1 MNTTVP
7 RTLEDIDE
15 GTRDAALAAARRSG
29 LSLGEWLD
37 RVISERSATASIPS
51 AATVP
56 TDHAAEMEAIA
67 EQLAQLSESG
77 SPGDRSTRR
86 TGTRP
91 KVGFDASVAIR
102 EAVAEI
108 TKRQGDLDRHGE
120 APATGADEPAATPSA
135 RPEGPSNEPAP
146 DRTARATIPTLSG
159 PPPRWS
165 MQLEESMSRS
175 AVKAR
180 EPMGSRHPGADL
192 SAEVSQT
199 FARFSREMQDAIQ
212 ATDARPKVDSLD
224 RQMRRMARTVDGL
237 GQTLPSSESLDRI
250 GEQTREMRDLLR
262 ASSDRA
268 LPLDAVEQQVSML
281 EQRLGRLV
289 DLPVG
294 AAQPPHLDETMRE
307 VRALLDGFKP
317 GVTMTALESRLNDIT
332 SRIEQGLAAQGP
344 NGLIEGLSRRVEE
357 IHATL
362 QTKLSDTSVDTRPL
376 EGLVRGLS
384 DRLGQA
390 HEASSD
396 LEHLETT
403 MRDVAAK
410 IDAAAGDQDSRGVQA
425 VEAQLVRLT
434 ERLDRS
440 DASLRALDGVEQ
452 TLGQLFSQ
460 FEVTR
465 QVAIEAAETAARTA
479 ARDTL
484 RGALQSPG
492 LSARAADTSPGLA
505 EQVSRGLEELRAL
518 QDSAQRR
525 TETTLLDLRDMM
537 ERLTQDTAST
547 LTDPRRRTTPDEARR
562 RRPETAAE
570 PRLMNEPADI
580 LIEPGLGRAPI
591 TPIAR
596 PETRAP
602 AASGEIEVPVGP
614 VEGSDGPASFIAAAR
629 RAAKAAQASAASTAV
644 QKGGERRPTQ
654 PGVERKRTR
663 SEPVDAA
670 ARSPGALVQARA
682 FIARRRRPI
691 LLGLAALV
699 LLVGALEVLKLG
711 VTPSDD
717 AHVGAAQNMATGQT
731 QTAALASP
739 PAAAKV
745 PATVLPP
752 ATATAAPPLPTFV
765 AGVSKPQPV
774 PDGIG
779 EGLRS
784 LASAGD
790 AAAQYEIGLRYA
802 EGRGVARDPKQAL
815 AWFDKSAAQ
824 GIAPAQYRLGSAY
837 EKGVGLDRDPALAL
851 AWYGKAA
858 DAGNIRAMHNLAVMS
873 AEGAAGKPDYAK
885 AAQWFGKASEFGV
898 RDSQFNLAILYAR
911 GLGIEQSLVQSYKW
925 FAIAASEG
933 DEDAAKKR
941 DEVAAK
947 LDSAA
952 LAAAKAATAAY
963 HASVPQAAANEVL
976 PPAGGWDAAA
986 SRTPTASSPAKV
998 SQL

>member
-7 RTLEDIDE
+7 RTLEEIDE

-51 AATVP
+51 TTP

-67 EQLAQLSESG
+67 EQLARLSESG
-77 SPGDRSTRR
+77 APGDRSTRR

-91 KVGFDASVAIR
+91 EPGFDASAAIR
-102 EAVAEI
+102 KAVAEI
-108 TKRQGDLDRHGE
+108 TKRQGDLDRHSE
-120 APATGADEPAATPSA
+120 APAADDDKPTPS
-135 RPEGPSNEPAP
+135 RPEAHPNEPAT
-146 DRTARATIPTLSG
+146 DRDARATIPNLSG

-165 MQLEESMSRS
+165 MQLEDAISRS
-175 AVKAR
+175 SLKAR
-180 EPMGSRHPGADL
+180 EPLGSRRPGADL
-192 SAEVSQT
+192 SKEVSQT
-199 FARFSREMQDAIQ
+199 FARFSREMHDAIQ

-237 GQTLPSSESLDRI
+237 GQNMPSAESLDRI

-268 LPLDAVEQQVSML
+268 LPLDAVEQQVSLL
-281 EQRLGRLV
+281 EQRLSHLA

-294 AAQPPHLDETMRE
+294 AIQPPHLDETMRE

-344 NGLIEGLSRRVEE
+344 NGLMEGLSRRVDE

-362 QTKLSDTSVDTRPL
+362 QTKLADTSVDTRPL

-403 MRDVAAK
+403 MREVAAK
-410 IDAAAGDQDSRGVQA
+410 IDAAAGDQDPRGVQA
-425 VEAQLVRLT
+425 VEAQLIRLT

-465 QVAIEAAETAARTA
+465 QVAIDAAETAARTA

-492 LSARAADTSPGLA
+492 LAARVADTSPGLA

-547 LTDPRRRTTPDEARR
+547 FTDSRRRTASDDARR

-570 PRLMNEPADI
+570 PRLASDPSDI
-580 LIEPGLGRAPI
+580 LIEPGLGRAPVS
-591 TPIAR
+591 PIAR
-596 PETRAP
+596 PEARSST
-602 AASGEIEVPVGP
+602 ASGEVEIPVGP
-614 VEGSDGPASFIAAAR
+614 VEESDGPASFIAAAR
-629 RAAKAAQASAASTAV
+629 RAAKAAQASAASTAG
-644 QKGGERRPTQ
+644 QTGGERRSAP
-654 PGVERKRTR
+654 PRAERQRTWR
-663 SEPVDAA
+663 EPVGAA
-670 ARSPGALVQARA
+670 AGSPGALVQAKA

-717 AHVGAAQNMATGQT
+717 THVGAAQMMAPGQT
-731 QTAALASP
+731 KTAALESP
-739 PAAAKV
+739 PAAAKA
-745 PATVLPP
+745 PTAVLPP
-752 ATATAAPPLPTFV
+752 ATAPVTPPLPTFV
-765 AGVSKPQPV
+765 AGVSKPQAA

-784 LASAGD
+784 LASAGN

-824 GIAPAQYRLGSAY
+824 GSAPAQYRLGSAY
-837 EKGVGLDRDPALAL
+837 EKGVGLDRDPALAM

-873 AEGAAGKPDYAK
+873 AEGAVGKPDYAK

-911 GLGIEQSLVQSYKW
+911 GLGIEQSLGQSYKW

-933 DEDAAKKR
+933 DDDAAKKR

-947 LDSAA
+947 LDPVA
-952 LAAAKAATAAY
+952 LSSAKAAVAGY
-963 HASVPQAAANEVL
+963 HAAVPQTSSNDVA
-976 PPAGGWDAAA
+976 PPTGGWDAAA
-986 SRTPTASSPAKV
+986 SRLPNPSSAAKV